1 MDFRIVSIGTL
12 SSHPHWDEPSEVR
25 TGHAT
30 TTVIKTDDAVL
41 LVDPSL
47 PAQMVDAKLY
57 ERWGLRLAN
66 VTDVFLTSFDAD
78 RTRTLD
84 GLAHAKWYMHEPEIE
99 RAKQDAC
106 ESLQHVERDDELEEF
121 LEGQLKKLDLFQ
133 VPDDHFMS
141 GVDLFPLHGHTL
153 GTCGLLLPTPK
164 RTIVIAGDAVPTRE
178 HLERLTVLPSTTDI
192 ESAQDSMKECVEI
205 ADIIVPGR
213 DNILL
218 NPLRT

>member
-1 MDFRIVSIGTL
+1 
-12 SSHPHWDEPSEVR
+12 
-25 TGHAT
+25 
-30 TTVIKTDDAVL
+30 
-41 LVDPSL
+41 
-47 PAQMVDAKLY
+47 MVDAKLY

-121 LEGQLKKLDLFQ
+121 LEGQLKKLDIFQ

-164 RTIVIAGDAVPTRE
+164 RTIVIAGDAIPTRE